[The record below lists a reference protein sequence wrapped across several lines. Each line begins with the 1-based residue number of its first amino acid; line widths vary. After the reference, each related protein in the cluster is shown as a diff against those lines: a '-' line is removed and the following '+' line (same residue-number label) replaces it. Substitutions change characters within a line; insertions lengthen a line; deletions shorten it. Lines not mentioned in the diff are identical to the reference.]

1 MEQLKDIVQH
11 PLFGILSFLG
21 TILSVFLAI
30 IFYRLSK
37 REKKP
42 YWSIGSNNLIEGFSS
57 QVPGLEISYN
67 NQKVENLTISKIVF
81 WNDGKET
88 IHGTDIAEA
97 DPLQIIARGNVK
109 ILDIKVLKT
118 NSEASRFCNPN
129 DSQLHSSFVTFD
141 FLDKNQ
147 GGIIQVIHTG
157 TSSKDISLKG
167 ALKGAGVPIY
177 YDPRGFKCVS
187 IFGLG
192 LVGSVTLCMVLLLL
206 FLKSLEIKEPVASLL
221 IFLMTLLCGYAF
233 FRSVSFTKVPR
244 DLNENLVL
252 GSGAEQLAKLER
264 AIRE

>member
-1 MEQLKDIVQH
+1 VEQLKDIVQH

-21 TILSVFLAI
+21 TILGVILAI
-30 IFYRLSK
+30 IFYRVSK

-67 NQKVENLTISKIVF
+67 NQKVENLTVSKIVF

-118 NSEASRFCNPN
+118 NSEPSRFCNPD
-129 DSQLHSSFVTFD
+129 DSELQSSFVTFD

-157 TSSKDISLKG
+157 TSSMDISLKG
-167 ALKGAGVPIY
+167 TLKGAGVPKY
-177 YDPRGFKCVS
+177 YDPKGFKRATISSLV
-187 IFGLG
+187 
-192 LVGSVTLCMVLLLL
+192 LVGGFMLCTALLLL
-206 FLKSLEIKEPVASLL
+206 FLKSLEIKDPVASLL
-221 IFLMTLLCGYAF
+221 MFFMMLLFGYAVYK
-233 FRSVSFTKVPR
+233 SVSFTKVPK
-244 DLNENLVL
+244 DLNT
-252 GSGAEQLAKLER
+252 
-264 AIRE
+264 